1 MEDNTIYIVTG
12 LPRSGTSLAMQLLN
26 AAGIKIFS
34 DGIRQADINNL
45 KGYFESEKVLLLP
58 RDTSWLKDAEGSA
71 IKVVLPLVRYLPDN
85 FTYKFI
91 FMDRALEEV
100 VKSQEAMLKVLDKKG
115 AGLPAE
121 KLIGIFEAEI
131 QRYTGMLEEKSA
143 GRICYVPF
151 SSLFDKS
158 GEILHTLATFLGR
171 SSMIEE
177 MKAVV
182 DPGLY
187 RSRI

>member
-91 FMDRALEEV
+91 LW
-100 VKSQEAMLKVLDKKG
+100 
-115 AGLPAE
+115 
-121 KLIGIFEAEI
+121 
-131 QRYTGMLEEKSA
+131 
-143 GRICYVPF
+143 
-151 SSLFDKS
+151 
-158 GEILHTLATFLGR
+158 
-171 SSMIEE
+171 IERW
-177 MKAVV
+177 KR
-182 DPGLY
+182 L
-187 RSRI
+187 